1 MVTAARGVS
10 YELMRESV
18 PGFSLRLE
26 MSEFVFLRE
35 LGFTG
40 LLGCRMEW
48 FACMGPLMLVR
59 EGEARGAHIAKPGRG
74 MDF

>member
-1 MVTAARGVS
+1 MDDNRGVT

-40 LLGCRMEW
+40 LVGCGMEW

-59 EGEARGAHIAKPGRG
+59 EGEARARAHYEAGARYG
-74 MDF
+74 F